1 MPAQSAS
8 LRQQL
13 QPPTVT
19 TIPGSGSLSTGGTL
33 YLWLQ
38 GRNRAGYNL
47 PSQAVMVN
55 YDAGD
60 RIDITLN
67 STHRATGEDIYLWNL
82 SASLTSDPTT
92 MSQLAEIQGY
102 EFIGGELSLTPLPV
116 TISLSEDA
124 HLELGATVAD
134 EASLPANADL
144 IHGMVRGVNTYGALY
159 RYDAGSTATLDPIG
173 HTVLSAVGNSG
184 RWLPFGAFNTNI
196 LNTSDLGGSDAHV
209 AAVANPVD
217 PPDYPADGT
226 RDYPT
231 DLWWLASPNRI
242 VPAGTPFNLIV
253 FINGTNRTQASS
265 SGFRIEILGS
275 VDPATGVLD
284 AGVAQSED
292 WFEAGKHGAYILPAD
307 LPAGHALAVRV
318 RKQFAADQFDGDLTN
333 GSRITYNYQRLNQA
347 GRYVGGLVESV
358 IYAESDYRRIVQG
371 SGLDLIALKGAGM
384 VAKTEFPTQGRTPVT
399 GVAANQANQRV
410 IINRHGV
417 VYVRD
422 SAYQLRPGEAIR
434 AIVSTA
440 AGRSQPGAW
449 SNYGAIA
456 ASAIVTIT
464 ISHPYNEGSD
474 RATIRADYPDERIAG
489 SAAGELPLSGLVV
502 YGQRQSDGEIREF
515 SDLVVEDPTQEVQI
529 ANWSD
534 GTLIASGPS
543 APSADFGLI
552 APGTSTASTSSGA
565 SDFIA
570 DNYRWCFAYVNDGN
584 QISTISHDPL
594 LGCIAEMGAPLEETV
609 ELAKFA
615 PIVVSSPTQARAIAP
630 AKLLNTRIVQIA
642 SKSQPFYWFD
652 ATSTEADDLT
662 DSSPVYQ
669 PTAITGAGR
678 IVPLIPMNQTVVT
691 PVATVQATSTG
702 LSATQYD
709 PGDAVGTTPLE
720 FANAVRESGGS
731 ALVVSAIL
739 WCEVAI
745 AGDYRLLIFKDAIA
759 PQTDNA
765 ALSLTDTD
773 AKKAVGQIDFLASD
787 AQDMG
792 SSMTQVRSS
801 QFSPF
806 LASAVNTSLYG
817 VLTVPATGTAF
828 ALSGVTGTG
837 IEVELGV
844 EQR

>member
-1 MPAQSAS
+1 
-8 LRQQL
+8 
-13 QPPTVT
+13 
-19 TIPGSGSLSTGGTL
+19 
-33 YLWLQ
+33 
-38 GRNRAGYNL
+38 
-47 PSQAVMVN
+47 MVN

-82 SASLTSDPTT
+82 SASLSDNPTT

-102 EFIGGELSLTPLPV
+102 TFVGGELSLTPLPV

-124 HLELGATVAD
+124 HLELGVNVAD

-144 IHGMVRGVNTYGALY
+144 IHGMARGINTYTALY
-159 RYDAGSTATLDPIG
+159 RYDATSTATLDPIG
-173 HTVLSAVGNSG
+173 HTVLAAVGGSG

-196 LNTSDLGGSDAHV
+196 LNTSDPGGSDAHV
-209 AAVANPVD
+209 ATVANPIE
-217 PPDYPADGT
+217 PPGYPADGT
-226 RDYPT
+226 RGYPT
-231 DLWWLASPNRI
+231 DLWWLASPSRI

-253 FINGTNRTQASS
+253 FINGVNRTQASS
-265 SGFRIEILGS
+265 SGFRVEILGS
-275 VDPATGVLD
+275 VDPATGALD
-284 AGVAQSED
+284 TGVAQSED

-318 RKQFAADQFDGDLTN
+318 RKQFAADQYDGDLTN
-333 GSRITYNYQRLNQA
+333 GSRITYNYQRFVQA
-347 GRYVGGLVESV
+347 GRYVGGLVDNI
-358 IYAESDYRRIVQG
+358 IYAQYDFRRIVQG
-371 SGLDLIALKGAGM
+371 GGLNLIALKGIGM
-384 VAKTEFPTQGRTPVT
+384 VGKTEFPEKDRTRVT
-399 GVAANQANQRV
+399 GIAPNQASQKV

-422 SAYQLRPGEAIR
+422 SAYQPRPGEAIR

-449 SNYGAIA
+449 SNNGAIA
-456 ASAIVTIT
+456 ASSIVTIT
-464 ISHPYNEGSD
+464 LTHPYNEATD

-489 SAAGELPLSGLVV
+489 STTGELPLSGLII

-515 SDLVVEDPTQEVQI
+515 SDLVVEDVTQQIQI

-534 GTLIASGPS
+534 GALIASVPS
-543 APSADFGLI
+543 APSAEFGLI
-552 APGTSTASTSSGA
+552 APGTSTAATSTGA

-570 DNYRWCFAYVNDGN
+570 DNYRWSFAYANDGN
-584 QISTISHDPL
+584 QISAISHDPL
-594 LGCIAEMGAPLEETV
+594 LGCIPEMGAPLEETI
-609 ELAKFA
+609 ELAKYA
-615 PIVVSSPTQARAIAP
+615 PIVVSSPTQARLISP
-630 AKLLNTRIVQIA
+630 AKLLPTRLIQIT
-642 SKSQPFYWFD
+642 SKIPNPFYFWD
-652 ATSTEADDLT
+652 PNSTDTDDLT
-662 DSSPVYQ
+662 DDSPVYQ
-669 PTAITGAGR
+669 PNEIIGAGR
-678 IVPLIPMNQTVVT
+678 IVPFVSMNQTVVT
-691 PVATVQATSTG
+691 PVQSIRAIATGV
-702 LSATQYD
+702 SATQYD
-709 PGDAVGTTPLE
+709 PGDAIGTTPLE
-720 FANAVRESGGS
+720 FVEAVRTAGGAS
-731 ALVVSAIL
+731 LVVSAIL

-759 PQTDNA
+759 AQTDNA